1 MLSNPGFLAED
12 TAISDLETPDRVLN
26 GGEDPSAIEA
36 LAAIYGQ
43 WVPAERILRTN
54 LWSSELSKLTAN
66 A

>member
-1 MLSNPGFLAED
+1 MVEKSTLPVRAAEAD
-12 TAISDLETPDRVLN
+12 AHRPQELC
-26 GGEDPSAIEA
+26 GAIEA
-36 LAAIYGQ
+36 LAAIYAQ

>member
-1 MLSNPGFLAED
+1 M
-12 TAISDLETPDRVLN
+12 LN

-36 LAAIYGQ
+36 LTAIYAQ